1 MIPLALDEL
10 ADLRLGRLVAADGAE
25 RVTGVQVDSRRIAG
39 EDLFVTVNA
48 AGAEF
53 VDDALARGAAAAL
66 IPEDGFAALAALA
79 RAVRDRSGARVVGI
93 TGSAGKT
100 STKDILAAICS
111 PHVRTVAAEESFN
124 NEIGVPLTLCR
135 LEPDTEICI
144 LELAMRGLGQIA
156 ELCEFARPQ
165 VGVITTIGPAHVE
178 LLGSLEAIAEAKSEL
193 VGALPAGGTAIVP
206 AGLPVARDDVTVVRL
221 PEPEA
226 REQDGRTLIRWDDR
240 EVAFDFTA
248 RHQARN
254 ALAALHAARAVGVEP
269 EDAVEVV
276 FSKWRGDEVP
286 LPGGGLLINDA
297 YNANP
302 LSVRASLEDLVE
314 RAAGRRTVAVL
325 GEMAEL
331 GEEGP
336 RYHEEMGRVAE
347 NLGVDVV
354 IGVGEPARAYA
365 PDAWY
370 PEAAAATD
378 MVRELIQPG
387 DCVLVKGSRAA
398 GLEIVAE
405 ALATAATARS

>member
-1 MIPLALDEL
+1 VIPLAVEEI
-10 ADLRLGRLVAADGAE
+10 AELRLGRLVLAQDAE
-25 RVTGVQVDSRRIAG
+25 RVTGVQIDSRRIASG
-39 EDLFVTVNA
+39 DLFVAVND
-48 AGAEF
+48 AGATF
-53 VDDALARGAAAAL
+53 VEDALEQGAAAAL
-66 IPEDGFAALAALA
+66 VPDDGFAALAVLGGV
-79 RAVRDRSGARVVGI
+79 VRDRSSARVVGI

-100 STKDILAAICS
+100 STKDILAAICR
-111 PHVRTVAAEESFN
+111 PRIRTVAAEASFN
-124 NEIGVPLTLCR
+124 NEIGVPLTLCC
-135 LEPDTEICI
+135 LGPDTEVCV

-156 ELCEFARPQ
+156 ELCAFARPH

-193 VGALPAGGTAIVP
+193 VTSLPPRGTAIVP
-206 AGLPVARDDVTVVRL
+206 ADLPVAREDVTVVRL
-221 PEPEA
+221 GEPDA
-226 REQDGRTLIRWDDR
+226 RIAEGRTQIRWDDR
-240 EVAFDFTA
+240 EISFSFTA

-269 EDAVEVV
+269 EDSVDVE

-302 LSVRASLEDLVE
+302 LSVQAALEDLVE
-314 RAAGRRTVAVL
+314 RAGGRRTVAVL

-331 GEEGP
+331 GADGP
-336 RYHEEMGRVAE
+336 RYHEEIGQVAQ
-347 NLGVDVV
+347 NLGIDLV
-354 IGVGEPARAYA
+354 IGVGEPARSYE

-370 PEAAAATD
+370 PDATTATD
-378 MVRELIQPG
+378 MARELIHPG

-405 ALATAATARS
+405 ALARVPA